1 MFRREHMDLE
11 LPTTAVIVEKESTV
25 LNNLDLMLIKKFQ
38 KDKKQFQDH
47 MEVSYVQA
55 VSNPE

>member
-11 LPTTAVIVEKESTV
+11 LPTTVVIVEKESTV